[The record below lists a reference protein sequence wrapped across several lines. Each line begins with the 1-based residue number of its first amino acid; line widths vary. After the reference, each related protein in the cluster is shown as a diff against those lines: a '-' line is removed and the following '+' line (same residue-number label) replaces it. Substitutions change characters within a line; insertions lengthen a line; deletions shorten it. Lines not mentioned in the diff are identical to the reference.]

1 MLKRNRSPFFGKG
14 AKKMKSGRISGTATG
29 VLYIIGT
36 VAGVLSVVFTGPIGR
51 VPDYFMNLPAGEGRL
66 IMGALCVLIMGL
78 ALAMVPVVVFPIAR
92 KYNET
97 LALGYVVF
105 RGALETFTYMV
116 TVISWLALLPLG
128 RAVARGDVLDAP
140 RFKALGALILEGDVL
155 SSVTTIVFILGALM
169 FYYVLYQSKLV
180 PRWISGWGI
189 LSTLPYLVAGFLVI
203 FGLIGH
209 MSTVDTVLR
218 LPLAL
223 QEMVLAIWLIAK
235 GFNRSEV
242 A

>member
-1 MLKRNRSPFFGKG
+1 MHASRR
-14 AKKMKSGRISGTATG
+14 TAIIVG
-29 VLYIIGT
+29 MLYILGT
-36 VAGVLSVVFTGPIGR
+36 VVGILSVVATGSIQVTPN
-51 VPDYFMNLPAGEGRL
+51 YFVNLPANENRL
-66 IMGALCVLIMGL
+66 IIGALCVLIMGL

-92 KYNET
+92 KQNET

-128 RAVARGDVLDAP
+128 RAVARGDVLDAS
-140 RFKALGALILEGDVL
+140 RFQALSALILEGDVM

-169 FYYVLYQSKLV
+169 FYYVLYRSKLV
-180 PRWISGWGI
+180 PRWISGWGL
-189 LSTLPYLVAGFLVI
+189 LSTLPYLVAGFLVT
-203 FGLIGH
+203 FGIIGH

>member
-1 MLKRNRSPFFGKG
+1 
-14 AKKMKSGRISGTATG
+14 
-29 VLYIIGT
+29 
-36 VAGVLSVVFTGPIGR
+36 
-51 VPDYFMNLPAGEGRL
+51 
-66 IMGALCVLIMGL
+66 
-78 ALAMVPVVVFPIAR
+78 
-92 KYNET
+92 
-97 LALGYVVF
+97 
-105 RGALETFTYMV
+105 MV

-169 FYYVLYQSKLV
+169 FYYVLYRSKLV
-180 PRWISGWGI
+180 PRWISGWGL

>member
-1 MLKRNRSPFFGKG
+1 MNPGRNL
-14 AKKMKSGRISGTATG
+14 ARIVG

-36 VAGVLSVVFTGPIGR
+36 VAGVLSVVFTRPIGSA
-51 VPDYFMNLPAGEGRL
+51 PDYFMNLPADEGRL
-66 IMGALCVLIMGL
+66 IVGALCILTMGL
-78 ALAMVPVVVFPIAR
+78 ALAMVPVVVFPITR
-92 KYNET
+92 KHNET

-128 RAVARGDVLDAP
+128 RVVAQGDLLDAS
-140 RFKALGALILEGDVL
+140 RFQALGVLILEVQVM
-155 SSVTTIVFILGALM
+155 SSVTTVVFILGALM
-169 FYYVLYQSKLV
+169 FYYVLYRSKLV
-180 PRWISGWGI
+180 PRWISGWGL
-189 LSTLPYLVAGFLVI
+189 LSTIPYLVAGFLVI

-223 QEMVLAIWLIAK
+223 QEMVLAVWLIAK
-235 GFNRSEV
+235 GFRR
-242 A
+242 